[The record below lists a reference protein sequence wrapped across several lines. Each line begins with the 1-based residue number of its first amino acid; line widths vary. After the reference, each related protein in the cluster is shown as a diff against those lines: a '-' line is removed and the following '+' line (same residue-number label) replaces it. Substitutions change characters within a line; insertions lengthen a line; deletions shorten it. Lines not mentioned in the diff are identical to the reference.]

1 MDGSSFPPRRLSSER
16 LAIRSYEPGDAPVL
30 KEAVDSSSAH
40 LRPFMA
46 WAWEA
51 PEPVEVVEERLRGF
65 REQFERGEN
74 YTYGLFTLDETE
86 LVGGAGLH
94 RRVGPGGLEIGYW
107 IRASRVRQ
115 GFATE
120 AAAALTRVA
129 FERCGAVYVE
139 IRIDPANEASL
150 GVPAKLGYVH
160 EATLRRRLPPNRPG
174 EAQRDAVV
182 FTLLAEEYPGS
193 AAARVPLSYRSPRA

>member
-1 MDGSSFPPRRLSSER
+1 MDGSGVPPRRLSTDR
-16 LAIRSYEPGDAPVL
+16 LAIRCYERADAAVL
-30 KEAVDSSSAH
+30 KEAVDSSVDH
-40 LRPFMA
+40 LKPFMP

-51 PEPVEVVEERLRGF
+51 PEPVEVLEERIRGF
-65 REQFERGEN
+65 QEQFEHGEN
-74 YTYGLFTLDETE
+74 YTYGLFTPDETE

-129 FERCGAVYVE
+129 FERCGVDYLE
-139 IRIDPANEASL
+139 IRIDPANVASL
-150 GVPAKLGYVH
+150 AVPAKLGYVH

-174 EAQRDAVV
+174 EERRDATV
-182 FTLLAEEYPGS
+182 FSLLAEDYPGS
-193 AAARVPLSYRSPRA
+193 PAAQVPVGFR

>member
-1 MDGSSFPPRRLSSER
+1 MDGSGVPPRRLSTDR
-16 LAIRSYEPGDAPVL
+16 LAIRCYERADAAVL
-30 KEAVDSSSAH
+30 KEAVDSSIDH
-40 LRPFMA
+40 LKPFMP

-51 PEPVEVVEERLRGF
+51 PEPVEVVEERVRSF
-65 REQFERGEN
+65 QEQFEHGEN
-74 YTYGLFTLDETE
+74 YAYGLFTLDESE

-129 FERCGAVYVE
+129 FERCGADYLE
-139 IRIDPANEASL
+139 IRIDPANVASL
-150 GVPAKLGYVH
+150 AVPTKLGYVH
-160 EATLRRRLPPNRPG
+160 EATLRKRLPPNRPG
-174 EAQRDAVV
+174 EERRDATV
-182 FTLLAEEYPGS
+182 FSLLAGDYPGS
-193 AAARVPLSYRSPRA
+193 AAAQVPVSYR

>member
-1 MDGSSFPPRRLSSER
+1 MP
-16 LAIRSYEPGDAPVL
+16 
-30 KEAVDSSSAH
+30 
-40 LRPFMA
+40 

-51 PEPVEVVEERLRGF
+51 PEPVEVVEERIRGF
-65 REQFERGEN
+65 QEQFEHGEN
-74 YTYGLFTLDETE
+74 YAFGLFTPDETE

-129 FERCGAVYVE
+129 FERCGVDYLE
-139 IRIDPANEASL
+139 IRIDPANVASL
-150 GVPAKLGYVH
+150 AVPAKLGYVH

-174 EAQRDAVV
+174 EERRDATV
-182 FTLLAEEYPGS
+182 FSLLAEDYPGS
-193 AAARVPLSYRSPRA
+193 PAAQVPVGFR